1 MSIGYLPEVYPDE
14 LFYSWVSRTFVHSGH
29 ALHSAVL
36 REFFCKRSDNP
47 SKEFLGNLNE
57 DAKKVIREVMPLREL
72 ILQNTMVSQY
82 ARFLPLAEKQ
92 EAMRR
97 MEFDYC
103 DPHFLFPVLVRN
115 EEDAFLRYCP
125 CCLREQRDA
134 LGEAYWCR
142 KHQLRGVSLCY
153 KHGCLLEHSTVSAK
167 SHAAY
172 NLSPAEEYAV
182 IDTPRYCANPELLRY
197 TRYIS
202 DVFDAPMDFERDI
215 PFTAVLH
222 NALLSTKYMK
232 SSGKTRYTQQLAD
245 DLSAFYQKIGVTSIT
260 SMSQIQKALLLGKAD
275 FTVVCQIAYFLGMS
289 VQELTAPKLSTH
301 QIAAEQEAHHVRGRV
316 CPDWDVF
323 DDAAAP
329 ILEQLAHDIYTGAA
343 RPDGRPERVSERL
356 IYRTFEL
363 DGERLH
369 WYRLQNAPKCQ
380 AVMEKFFET
389 YEDHW
394 CRRLVWA
401 YNKIKAERGEKPIY
415 WVDLRRISG
424 VKERN
429 LSKIAP
435 LIHKHTDRKTAKII
449 RQIIE

>member
-1 MSIGYLPEVYPDE
+1 MIGYLPELYPDE
-14 LFYSWVSRTFVHSGH
+14 LVYSWLSRYLVHSGH
-29 ALHSAVL
+29 RLHSVVL
-36 REFFCKRSDNP
+36 KEFFCKRSDNP
-47 SKEFLGNLNE
+47 SKEYLGNLNDE
-57 DAKKVIREVMPLREL
+57 AKKVIQEVIPLRDL
-72 ILQNTMVSQY
+72 ILLHTMTRC
-82 ARFLPLAEKQ
+82 ARFLPLVEKK
-92 EAMRR
+92 EAMHR
-97 MEFDYC
+97 MEFEYC
-103 DPHFLFPVLVRN
+103 DPHFLFPILIRS
-115 EEDAFLRYCP
+115 EEDAWIRYCP
-125 CCLREQRDA
+125 ACAQEDRDTY
-134 LGEAYWCR
+134 GETYWHR
-142 KHQLRGVSLCY
+142 KHQLRGAKVCY

-167 SHAAY
+167 SEQSFT
-172 NLSPAEEYAV
+172 LCPAEEYSV
-182 IDTPRYCANPELLRY
+182 IDTPRYCENPELLRY
-197 TRYIS
+197 TRFVA

-215 PFTAVLH
+215 PFSAVLH
-222 NALLSTKYMK
+222 NALLGTKYMK

-245 DLSAFYQKIGVTSIT
+245 DLYAFYQDISVTNIT
-260 SMSQIQKALLLGKAD
+260 SMNQIQKALLLGKAD
-275 FTVVCQIAYFLGMS
+275 FTVVCQIAFFLGIT
-289 VQELTAPKLSTH
+289 VEELTSPKLTPE
-301 QIAAEQEAHHVRGRV
+301 QIAVEQEAHHVRGRV
-316 CPDWDVF
+316 CPDLEEF
-323 DDAAAP
+323 DTAAAP

-424 VKERN
+424 VKEHN

-435 LIHKHTDRKTAKII
+435 LIHKHTDRKTAEII
-449 RQIIE
+449 RHIIE

>member
-1 MSIGYLPEVYPDE
+1 MIGYLPEIYPDE
-14 LFYSWVSRTFVHSGH
+14 LVYSWLSRYLVHSGH
-29 ALHSAVL
+29 RLHSVVL
-36 REFFCKRSDNP
+36 KEFFCKRSDNP
-47 SKEFLGNLNE
+47 SKEFLGNFNE
-57 DAKKVIREVMPLREL
+57 ETKKVIRKVISLSEL
-72 ILQNTMVSQY
+72 ITQHTMVPQY
-82 ARFLPLAEKQ
+82 SRFLSLAEKQ

-103 DPHFLFPVLVRN
+103 DPHFLFPVLVR
-115 EEDAFLRYCP
+115 EDEDAFLRYCP
-125 CCLREQRDA
+125 ACAQENRNIC
-134 LGEAYWCR
+134 GEAYWHR

-167 SHAAY
+167 SEQGY
-172 NLSPAEEYAV
+172 TLCPAEEYAV
-182 IDTPRYCANPELLRY
+182 IENPRYCDNPELLRY

-202 DVFDAPMDFERDI
+202 DVFDAPMDFQRDI
-215 PFTAVLH
+215 PFTAILH
-222 NALLSTKYMK
+222 NALLGTKYMK

-245 DLSAFYQKIGVTSIT
+245 DLCNFYQNIGVTSIT
-260 SMSQIQKALLLGKAD
+260 SMTQIQKALLLGKAD
-275 FTVVCQIAYFLGMS
+275 FTVVCQIAFFLGIT
-289 VQELTAPKLSTH
+289 VEELTSPKLTPE
-301 QIAAEQEAHHVRGRV
+301 QIAVEQEAHHVRGRV
-316 CPDWDVF
+316 CPDWEEF
-323 DDAAAP
+323 DTAAAP

-380 AVMEKFFET
+380 AIMQKYYET

-394 CRRLVWA
+394 CRRLIWA
-401 YNKIKAERGEKPIY
+401 YQKVRAERGEAPIY
-415 WVDLRRISG
+415 WVDLRRVSG

-435 LIHKHTDRKTAKII
+435 LIHKHTDRKTAEII
-449 RQIIE
+449 RHIIE